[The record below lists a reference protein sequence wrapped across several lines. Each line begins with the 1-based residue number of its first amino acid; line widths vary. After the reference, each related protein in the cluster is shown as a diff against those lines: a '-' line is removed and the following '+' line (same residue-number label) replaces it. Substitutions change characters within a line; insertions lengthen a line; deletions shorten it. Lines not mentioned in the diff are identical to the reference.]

1 MVNLYM
7 MKGKKEIILVGDR
20 VLIDPDTDNSK
31 TPSGLY
37 LPPGV
42 KEKENVQ
49 GGYIVKVGPGFPLPS
64 ADDSSDEPWASERK
78 EPQYVPLQAEEGD
91 YAIFLRKYAI
101 EIELEGKKFII
112 VPHSYILVL
121 VREDFLEE

>member
-1 MVNLYM
+1 VLK
-7 MKGKKEIILVGDR
+7 KGKEIILVSDR
-20 VLIDPDTDNSK
+20 VLIDPDINRSK

-42 KEKENVQ
+42 KEKETVQ
-49 GGYIVKVGPGFPLPS
+49 GGHVVKVGPGLPLPLS
-64 ADDSSDEPWASERK
+64 DDSNDEPWAPENK
-78 EPQYVPLQAEEGD
+78 EPQYLPLQAEEGD

-101 EIELEGKKFII
+101 EIELEGKKYLI

-121 VREDFLEE
+121 IREDFLKE

>member
-1 MVNLYM
+1 MYM
-7 MKGKKEIILVGDR
+7 IKSDKEIILVGDR
-20 VLIDPDTDNSK
+20 VLIDPDTDHSK

-49 GGYIVKVGPGFPLPS
+49 GGYVVKVGPGFPIPM
-64 ADDSSDEPWASERK
+64 ADESSDEPWAPEHK
-78 EPQYVPLQAEEGD
+78 EPQYIPLQAEEGD

-101 EIELEGKKFII
+101 DIELEGRKYVI
-112 VPHSYILVL
+112 VPHSYLLVL
-121 VREDFLEE
+121 IREDFLDE

>member
-1 MVNLYM
+1 MA
-7 MKGKKEIILVGDR
+7 MKGDKEIILVGDR
-20 VLIDPDTDNSK
+20 VLIDPDSDQTK

-49 GGYIVKVGPGFPLPS
+49 GGYVIKVGPGFPLPFS
-64 ADDSSDEPWASERK
+64 DDTGDEPWAPEHQ
-78 EPQYVPLQAEEGD
+78 EPQYLPLQAVEGD

-101 EIELEGKKFII
+101 EIELEGKRYLI

-121 VREDFLEE
+121 IREDYLKE

>member
-64 ADDSSDEPWASERK
+64 ADDSSDEPWASGHK
-78 EPQYVPLQAEEGD
+78 ELQYLPLQAEEGD

>member
-1 MVNLYM
+1 LGILFYFILFYKSVNLLAM
-7 MKGKKEIILVGDR
+7 QGDKEIILVGDR
-20 VLIDPDTDNSK
+20 VLIDPDSDQTK

-42 KEKENVQ
+42 KEKE
-49 GGYIVKVGPGFPLPS
+49 PFS
-64 ADDSSDEPWASERK
+64 DDAGDEPWAPEHK
-78 EPQYVPLQAEEGD
+78 EPQYLPLQAVEGD

-101 EIELEGKKFII
+101 EIELESKRYLI

-121 VREDFLEE
+121 IREDYLEE